1 MQVQDKA
8 TQFKQSVHR
17 SVDNM
22 LKSIPNLHGAFNG
35 FHGSAWSALKSP
47 DVLLLPTF
55 ADKHARAYK
64 QMVDT
69 CSYFYS
75 NNDFFNMC
83 IRMAEIGA
91 MKSGAEHQLAQA
103 KRLAVMNGFVRVRDS
118 ILFSEDVQSVWS
130 SITHTVAK
138 KNKGYEDHLVPIT
151 DMVESCKA
159 LGLLINE
166 SYTMIAKATGVTELV
181 EDMVKYYEKINEAAE
196 EAILA

>member
-1 MQVQDKA
+1 
-8 TQFKQSVHR
+8 
-17 SVDNM
+17 
-22 LKSIPNLHGAFNG
+22 
-35 FHGSAWSALKSP
+35 
-47 DVLLLPTF
+47 
-55 ADKHARAYK
+55 
-64 QMVDT
+64 
-69 CSYFYS
+69 
-75 NNDFFNMC
+75 MC

-103 KRLAVMNGFVRVRDS
+103 KRLAVMNGFVRVQDS